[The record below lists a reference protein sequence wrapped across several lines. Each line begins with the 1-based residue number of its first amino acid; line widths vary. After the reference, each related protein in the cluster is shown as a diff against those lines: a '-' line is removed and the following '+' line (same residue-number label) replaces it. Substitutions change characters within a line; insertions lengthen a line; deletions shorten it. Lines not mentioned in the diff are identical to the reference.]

1 MAPLLADALSSV
13 ISGIVS
19 PVEKHWLSQ
28 KHDNCFLFV

>member
-19 PVEKHWLSQ
+19 PVEKHWLGQ